1 MIKAISK
8 HQPAIGLI
16 SVICMLFVSA
26 DLRADE
32 SLSNDVAEGTK
43 SFLSDPA
50 RAGSLVGTIIAG
62 AAIANPLAPIL
73 GSLTGFF
80 IGKNTNYTKNNKVQ
94 QGTGANRSLIPDNDR
109 QIASLSGLTGEQRS
123 IIALNEEPKT
133 AEASTIIKMAK
144 EPAVVAQ
151 PQAVE
156 QSNNLGLGLHR
167 KTEDEDSLQRQ
178 LSFTCSHVQV
188 TQQVPIYCY
197 YYSE

>member
-16 SVICMLFVSA
+16 SVICMLFASA

-80 IGKNTNYTKNNKVQ
+80 IGKNTNYTNNNKVQ

>member
-1 MIKAISK
+1 
-8 HQPAIGLI
+8 
-16 SVICMLFVSA
+16 
-26 DLRADE
+26 
-32 SLSNDVAEGTK
+32 
-43 SFLSDPA
+43 
-50 RAGSLVGTIIAG
+50 
-62 AAIANPLAPIL
+62 
-73 GSLTGFF
+73 
-80 IGKNTNYTKNNKVQ
+80 
-94 QGTGANRSLIPDNDR
+94 
-109 QIASLSGLTGEQRS
+109 
-123 IIALNEEPKT
+123 
-133 AEASTIIKMAK
+133 MAK